1 MAITINTNVAAI
13 NAQRNLSKTQGSLNS
28 SLQRLSSGL
37 RINSGADDAAGL
49 AISEKLKAQIRSLAQ
64 AERNAQ
70 DGISLLQT
78 ADGALAQVGDIVIR
92 LRELAIQATNDTIG
106 DTERGFLDSECH
118 ELVEEVDR
126 IGQVTE
132 FNGSKLLY
140 NGASGAITDFVF
152 QVGINNTSSDRLH
165 VNMGTAFALFG
176 MVHGA
181 VVGASVIAVSTIAD
195 ARDFIDTMDAI
206 QEIVSALRS
215 GLGAKQN
222 RLNVTI
228 ANLATARENLSA
240 ANSRIRDVDVAE
252 ETANLT
258 RSQILMQAGV
268 SVLAQANQVPSLALS
283 LMG

>member
-13 NAQRNLSKTQGSLNS
+13 NAQRNLSKTQGGLNT

-49 AISEKLKAQIRSLAQ
+49 AISEKLKAQVRSLAQ

-78 ADGALAQVGDIVIR
+78 MEGAMGEVSGILTR
-92 LRELAIQATNDTIG
+92 MRELAIQAANDTVG
-106 DTERGFLDSECH
+106 SSERGFIDSELS
-118 ELVEEVDR
+118 ELRDEIDR
-126 IGQVTE
+126 IASVTE
-132 FNGSKLLY
+132 FNGLKLMD
-140 NGASGAITDFVF
+140 GSTSGGITF
-152 QVGINNTSSDRLH
+152 QVGINNSSSDRLSFGAASGELDLTASSLGGASASL
-165 VNMGTAFALFG
+165 VDVDLSTISGAQDALAVIDEAIGTISERRAT
-176 MVHGA
+176 
-181 VVGASVIAVSTIAD
+181 VGAY
-195 ARDFIDTMDAI
+195 
-206 QEIVSALRS
+206 
-215 GLGAKQN
+215 QN

-240 ANSRIRDVDVAE
+240 ANSRIRDVDVAQ
-252 ETANLT
+252 ETADLT

-283 LMG
+283 LLG